1 MPLKLKLNNLQSFR
15 KTREKLL
22 AMKKITL
29 KNTLLTGLIVLGAFS
44 AAAQNLPKA
53 FGRTVKAVNPENGAI
68 RCATN
73 EYEAYLQ
80 QQDPKRPTRAAFEA
94 WLAPKI
100 AEVKAKRMASKSAQE
115 VQEVLIIPVVVH
127 VIHNGDAVG
136 SNENIPDGQ
145 VLAQIEVLN
154 QDFRKQFGTPGY
166 NTSPVGADL
175 QIEFR
180 LAHTAP
186 NGSYTTG
193 IDRVQLSQADWADE
207 TVIDANVKPSTSWNP
222 NNYFNIWT
230 VDFGATDLLGY
241 AQFPNTSGLGGL
253 DSYEGASN
261 TDGLVI
267 GYGYFGSK
275 DIYPQGNYSTT
286 YPQYTYGRTA
296 THEIGHCFGLL
307 HTSGDNFANCT
318 VDATDS
324 FKDYCLDTPAT
335 KQYNFYCNTTNS
347 CPASPGNDMIENYMD
362 YTNDACMNIF
372 TQNQKDRVVAVMNN
386 SIRRASL
393 KTSTTWQTPAAVA
406 DFGLFKN
413 ISLYPNPATAVVNI
427 AVQNG
432 GLPESFTVYNS
443 LGQLITE
450 VKVTDERSLSINT
463 SGYSNGIYFIKLVK
477 GSQGKTLKFIKE

>member
-1 MPLKLKLNNLQSFR
+1 
-15 KTREKLL
+15 
-22 AMKKITL
+22 MKKITL
-29 KNTLLTGLIVLGAFS
+29 KNTLISGLLLLSTLTIS
-44 AAAQNLPKA
+44 AQNLPKA

-68 RCATN
+68 RCATL
-73 EYEAYLQ
+73 EYEAWLQ
-80 QQDPKRPTRAAFEA
+80 QQDAKRTTREAFEA

-100 AEVKAKRMASKSAQE
+100 AEAKAKRMASKSAQE

-136 SNENIPDGQ
+136 SNENIPDAQ
-145 VLAQIEVLN
+145 VLSQIEVLN
-154 QDFRKQFGTPGY
+154 QDFRKLFGTPGY
-166 NTSPVGADL
+166 NTNPVGADL
-175 QIEFR
+175 EIEFR
-180 LAHTAP
+180 IAHTAP
-186 NGSYTTG
+186 DGTYTTG
-193 IDRVQLSQADWADE
+193 IDRVNLNQAAWADE
-207 TVIDANVKPSTSWNP
+207 TVIDASVKPTTSWNP

-230 VDFGATDLLGY
+230 VNFGSSSQLLGY

-267 GYGYFGSK
+267 GYGYFGSA

-324 FKDYCLDTPAT
+324 YKDYCPDTPAT
-335 KQYNFYCNTTNS
+335 DQYNYYCNTVNS

-362 YTNDACMNIF
+362 YTNDECMNIF
-372 TQNQKDRVVAVMNN
+372 TQDQKDRVVAVMNN

-393 KTSTTWQTPAAVA
+393 KTSTTWQVPLTVA
-406 DFGLFKN
+406 EFSLFRN
-413 ISLYPNPATAVVNI
+413 ISLYPNPATNVVNI
-427 AVQNG
+427 AIQSG
-432 GLPESFTVYNS
+432 ELPESFAVYNS
-443 LGQLITE
+443 IGQLVKE
-450 VKVTDERSLSINT
+450 VKVSSNANLSVNT
-463 SGYSNGIYFIKLVK
+463 SGLSNGIYFLKVVK
-477 GSQGKTLKFIKE
+477 GSQSKTLKFIKE